1 MVRIS
6 EDSANV
12 VGDCLEACLYS
23 RHLAEDLKHMK
34 EITHYTTGEY
44 GGFYFDEIKD
54 DSYCILFLSKDQL
67 TKILRYIPNLKY
79 KAVLENHLRV
89 PVKKIKFSS
98 SYDEHITFPI
108 NRNSFELEID
118 YQDSILKKYTYE
130 QFIEEYKSHKNITR
144 LMKSVFSESFYLNI
158 IKKISCNQWNTN
170 QSQID
175 PSRLY
180 HMLHLNQLDSTKQ
193 FEYYFPVE
201 GISSLCKELLNHP
214 KIKVAKESRNNTK
227 KIIKSQTN
235 KVTYIAEYVDYY
247 LDFMFGGFDYMI
259 SRTETHGKSLSESTI
274 FRTYTPFD
282 KKYYMYFGTESTV
295 YKIWNTPKLITSHSF
310 NRMCLVPSISNYRK
324 LVDYRKVSNVS
335 RNLKI
340 LL

>member
-6 EDSANV
+6 DESANV

-23 RHLAEDLKHMK
+23 RHLAEDNSNMK

-54 DSYCILFLSKDQL
+54 DSYCILFLSRDQL
-67 TKILRYIPNLKY
+67 AKILKFLPNLKY
-79 KAVLENHLRV
+79 KAVLENHMRV

-108 NRNSFELEID
+108 NRNSFELDID
-118 YQDSILKKYTYE
+118 YQDSILKKYTHE
-130 QFIEEYKSHKNITR
+130 EFIEEYKSHKNITR

-180 HMLHLNQLDSTKQ
+180 QLLHLNQIDSNKQ
-193 FEYYFPVE
+193 FEYYYPID
-201 GISSLCKELLNHP
+201 GLSALCKELLNHP
-214 KIKVAKESRNNTK
+214 KIKVVKESRSETK
-227 KIIKSQTN
+227 KIIKAQVN

-247 LDFMFGGFDYMI
+247 LDFMFGGFDYMVG
-259 SRTETHGKSLSESTI
+259 RTEVYGRSLAESNL

-295 YKIWNTPKLITSHSF
+295 YRTLNEPKTITSHKF
-310 NRMCLVPSISNYRK
+310 NRMCIVPSIGNYRK
-324 LVDYRKVSNVS
+324 LADYRKVSSVS

-340 LL
+340 LI